1 MLAHA
6 EPVFPS
12 NITIDRLM
20 DVAEP
25 LFAIADRA
33 GGDWP
38 ERIRRAVVATE
49 DVGVQIAE
57 EELSVLA
64 LRHVYE
70 AITETGEDRNAT
82 DAILAYMVRQDDGPW
97 AEWWSEKVDAGK
109 TVGPARRLR
118 RYLERFEGVT
128 PKRYRT
134 GELVVR
140 GYELAPVLE
149 AVNRYLPHLSV
160 TPGTSA
166 TPLARTVAAVT
177 GVTDT
182 PSERDQARLDAQ
194 TATILEWNR
203 RVREGQGNPM
213 REDAQTKA
221 RRLVS
226 KGRVTIRRIGD
237 GLIIANVRAYR
248 QICTA
253 KRRAARR
260 PPW

>member
-1 MLAHA
+1 M
-6 EPVFPS
+6 FRS
-12 NITIDRLM
+12 
-20 DVAEP
+20 
-25 LFAIADRA
+25 
-33 GGDWP
+33 
-38 ERIRRAVVATE
+38 RRRSCRYWRSGT
-49 DVGVQIAE
+49 
-57 EELSVLA
+57 STK
-64 LRHVYE
+64 

-182 PSERDQARLDAQ
+182 PSERDQARL
-194 TATILEWNR
+194 
-203 RVREGQGNPM
+203 
-213 REDAQTKA
+213 
-221 RRLVS
+221 
-226 KGRVTIRRIGD
+226 
-237 GLIIANVRAYR
+237 
-248 QICTA
+248 
-253 KRRAARR
+253 RR
-260 PPW
+260 PDGHDPGMEPART